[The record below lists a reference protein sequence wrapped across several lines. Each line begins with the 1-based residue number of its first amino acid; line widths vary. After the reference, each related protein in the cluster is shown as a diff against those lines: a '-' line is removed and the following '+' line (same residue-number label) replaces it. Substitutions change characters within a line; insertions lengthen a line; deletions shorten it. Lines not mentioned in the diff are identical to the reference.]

1 MRIRNLSSFVKVA
14 RLGSF
19 RAAAALLHVSQPAI
33 SARVNA
39 LEDELGVILFL
50 RDKSGAQLTNKG
62 AKLLVYAEKLLAISQ
77 EMKEVAGQQQ
87 QHRGS
92 IKIGIADTLAHLW
105 LSPLLQRWQR
115 EYPQIAFE
123 LTSDVT
129 PVLTQQ
135 LQQHQIDLSLMV
147 AEYGSNKAL
156 MSQPLCH
163 YEQVWVGENHLQE
176 HDCWSVTQLA
186 EQPILSFPRDTTPWH
201 YLQQLFKSQS
211 GEVVIHTCSSVA
223 SLINLA
229 QQGVG
234 IALLPEILVKSQ
246 LAAGELSIINTEIAP
261 QPLAFC
267 SSWRVDEEETLP
279 KLLADS
285 AKKIMVDRVS

>member
-1 MRIRNLSSFVKVA
+1 MRIRNISSFVKVA

-39 LEDELGVILFL
+39 LEEELGVMLFR

-77 EMKEVAGQQQ
+77 EMKVVAGQQR
-87 QHRGS
+87 QHPGS

-105 LSPLLQRWQR
+105 LSPLLQQWQQQ
-115 EYPQIAFE
+115 YPQIAFE

-147 AEYGSNKAL
+147 AENGLNKAL
-156 MSQPLCH
+156 TCQTLCG
-163 YEQVWVGENHLQE
+163 YEQVWVGGKGLQNT
-176 HDCWSVTQLA
+176 DKCWSVAQLVK
-186 EQPILSFPRDTTPWH
+186 QPILSFPRNTTPWH
-201 YLQQLFKSQS
+201 YLQQLFKSHAQ
-211 GEVVIHTCSSVA
+211 EVVVHTCSSVA

-229 QQGVG
+229 EQGVG
-234 IALLPEILVKSQ
+234 IALLPAVLVKAR
-246 LAAGELSIINTEIAP
+246 LAAGELSMIETDITP
-261 QPLAFC
+261 QPLEFC
-267 SSWRVDEEETLP
+267 SSWRADEEETLP

-285 AKKIMVDRVS
+285 AQQIMQQI